1 MLGLVRD
8 IQLNKVTIECTEP
21 VKFRIGQTVEV
32 KEHRKNRSLSQNKL
46 YWGFLS
52 WCILREGGDLID
64 EGHWSTDAL
73 HLDIKS
79 WIQATYP
86 NKFNIKELFSSATL
100 NTKEFTEFVEIVDRE
115 LMVQFFGI
123 DTSRFWGM
131 VNSGDVPF

>member
-8 IQLNKVTIECTEP
+8 IQLNKITIEFTEP
-21 VKFRIGQTVEV
+21 VKFKIGQQVDV

-52 WCILREGGDLID
+52 WCISREGGDLIN